1 MLTSYHFSMTG
12 RAHIQMGK
20 GCQDSSSVVEITP
33 AWKAV
38 IVADG
43 VGSCAHADLASQI
56 AVETVGKVL
65 KESFPGNKGTDRDF
79 QSLMLIA
86 AHTASNAIDRYRK
99 EHDPENTEAYHTTLA
114 MALCSSKTAYYLS
127 VGDSAI
133 VGLDGNG
140 KWHSITHPDNDAKGG
155 VYTLSWRDHYHVG
168 KVKFQPVC
176 ILAMTDGV
184 YNRCF
189 PHAMKGEP
197 YEMDVLM
204 LNFFTTYAFGI
215 EDANAEKDSET
226 QKQNIQRFFASDACR
241 DMTDDLSIAAIIN
254 TQTFLEEDNIPFEV
268 DWFRVYWK
276 SLQATPYDDAVKQ
289 KQFETFIQEH
299 HDDFTEKQIKEFAEQ
314 YIHPVKAASDTTT
327 KQETVEKDAK
337 ETEKVEIQKQR
348 RLL

>member
-20 GCQDSSSVVEITP
+20 ECQDSSSVVEITP

-38 IVADG
+38 IAADG
-43 VGSCAHADLASQI
+43 VGSCDHADIASQI
-56 AVETVGKVL
+56 AVETVGNVL
-65 KESFPGNKGTDRDF
+65 KASFPGNKGTDRDF

-86 AHTASNAIDRYRK
+86 AHTAANAVEDYIRK
-99 EHDPENTEAYHTTLA
+99 NDPENAEQYHTTLA
-114 MALCSSKTAYYLS
+114 MALCSSKTAYYLN

-133 VGLDGNG
+133 VGLDENG
-140 KWHSITHPDNDAKGG
+140 KWHSITHPDNDEKGG

-176 ILAMTDGV
+176 VLALTDGV

-197 YEMDVLM
+197 YEMDVPL
-204 LNFFTTYAFGI
+204 LNFFVNYAFGI
-215 EDANAEKDSET
+215 EDANAEADSET
-226 QKQNIQRFFASDACR
+226 QKQNIQKFFASDACR
-241 DMTDDLSIAAIIN
+241 DMTDDLSIAAVIN
-254 TQTFLEEDNIPFEV
+254 TQTFLEEDDIPFEV
-268 DWFRVYWK
+268 DWFRIYWK

-289 KQFETFIQEH
+289 KQFASFIQEYYN
-299 HDDFTEKQIKEFAEQ
+299 DFTEKQVKEFAEQ
-314 YIHPVKAASDTTT
+314 YIHPVEIPSDTNAN
-327 KQETVEKDAK
+327 QATVEKEEK
-337 ETEKVEIQKQR
+337 EIKKVEIQKQR